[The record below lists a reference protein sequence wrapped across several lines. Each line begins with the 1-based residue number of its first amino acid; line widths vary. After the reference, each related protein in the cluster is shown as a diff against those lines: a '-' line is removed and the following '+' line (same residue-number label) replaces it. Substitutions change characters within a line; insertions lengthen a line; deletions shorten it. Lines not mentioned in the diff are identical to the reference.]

1 MNSTLIA
8 RFYQR
13 YFAAITAQE
22 SQSKANCLSII
33 PENFRMQTLE
43 HLMQWNI
50 ESLDDEQCHQHTYI
64 HHT

>member
-13 YFAAITAQE
+13 YFAAIKERENQG
-22 SQSKANCLSII
+22 KANCLSII

-43 HLMQWNI
+43 QLMQWDI
-50 ESLDDEQCHQHTYI
+50 DALDDEQYRQHT
-64 HHT
+64 